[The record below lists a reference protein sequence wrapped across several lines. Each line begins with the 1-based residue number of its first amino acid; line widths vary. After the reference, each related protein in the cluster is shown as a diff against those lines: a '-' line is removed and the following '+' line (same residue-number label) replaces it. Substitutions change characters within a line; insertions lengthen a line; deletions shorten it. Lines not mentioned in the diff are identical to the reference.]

1 MSQKIKGFLFDYGG
15 VITGRS
21 LADNEVAERLAQNLN
36 IPQGQANELIG
47 SIWRPFV
54 LGALTEPEVWK
65 SLEKQ
70 YGKPIGHSKRN
81 VWDQWGD
88 MPPIPEM
95 LSLVQQLRA
104 SGYKVGLLSNV
115 MAYNANDIR
124 EHGVYDGFDFLVL
137 SYEQGFAKPDPEIY
151 DIALKKLGEGIKPTE
166 VVFLDDKEE
175 CLAPAREIGI
185 KTILV
190 ESHQQAVA
198 TVKKLL
204 DK

>member
-1 MSQKIKGFLFDYGG
+1 MSQKVKGFLFDYGG

-21 LADNEVAERLAQNLN
+21 LADNEVAERLARNLDISQN
-36 IPQGQANELIG
+36 QANELIE
-47 SIWRPFV
+47 SIWRRFV
-54 LGALTEPEVWK
+54 LGALTEAEVWE

-70 YGKPIGHSKRN
+70 YGKPIEHSKRN
-81 VWDQWGD
+81 IWDQWGD

-95 LSLVQQLRA
+95 LSLVQRLRIN
-104 SGYKVGLLSNV
+104 GYRVGLLSNV
-115 MAYNANDIR
+115 MVYNANDIR

-151 DIALKKLGEGIKPTE
+151 DIALKKLGEGIKPSE

-175 CLAPAREIGI
+175 CLAPAREVGI

-190 ESHQQAVA
+190 KSDEQAIADVE
-198 TVKKLL
+198 KLL
-204 DK
+204 NE